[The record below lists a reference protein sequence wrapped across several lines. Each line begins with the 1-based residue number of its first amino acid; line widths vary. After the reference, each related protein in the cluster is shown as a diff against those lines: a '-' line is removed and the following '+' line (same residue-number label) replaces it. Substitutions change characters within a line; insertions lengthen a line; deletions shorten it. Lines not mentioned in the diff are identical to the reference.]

1 MTFEDIHKTTKTDWT
16 TVFNIV
22 INSDAKAFSKTIDE
36 LNKMKQQRFNWKVQN
51 DYEND
56 FIQSLL
62 KVRQRNKSFLRK
74 SYESKKTM
82 LSNRS
87 KTTHA
92 IYNIR
97 SKWPC
102 DDVLVV
108 KDSDLI
114 NRDNRVLQN
123 RLNGKKRVPHQDL
136 MRPSHILTNLQPLR
150 KDGTIRSPGV
160 SQLSQSCR
168 SLIASER
175 SYKIQVNNE
184 VNLEVRNK
192 HHL

>member
-1 MTFEDIHKTTKTDWT
+1 MTFEDIHKNTKTDWT

-97 SKWPC
+97 SK
-102 DDVLVV
+102 
-108 KDSDLI
+108 
-114 NRDNRVLQN
+114 
-123 RLNGKKRVPHQDL
+123 
-136 MRPSHILTNLQPLR
+136 
-150 KDGTIRSPGV
+150 
-160 SQLSQSCR
+160 
-168 SLIASER
+168 
-175 SYKIQVNNE
+175 
-184 VNLEVRNK
+184 
-192 HHL
+192 